1 MAYRDRI
8 EALVA
13 QYGESAAEAFIEA
26 IESIRNSV
34 TLRLIAERLER
45 GDVQGAVEAIG
56 LDPVAFERLER
67 VLDEAY
73 GAGGRA
79 EVDNLPRLFDPQGG
93 RVLFSFAT
101 RNTVGERELR
111 EHSSTLVTRIIEDQ
125 REAIRTA
132 LSEGLSRGDNP
143 RRTALDVVGRVE
155 RGSNR
160 RTGGIIGLTTAQERY
175 VANARAQLTSGDPAQ
190 LRAFLTRERRDRSF
204 DRTILKAIKEGRP
217 LTRDT
222 VDRILGRYSDSLLKL
237 RGDTIARTET
247 MAALNKGRFDAIGQQ
262 IEAGKIDA
270 EDVTKKWLSV
280 GDDHVRHSHQ
290 VLNGKT
296 VPYDGVFT
304 TPSGAMLRYP
314 HDPRA
319 PAWET
324 IMCRCFMNIVTDYG
338 ATVVRRFRAEAA

>member
-8 EALVA
+8 EALAA
-13 QYGESAAEAFIEA
+13 QFGERAAEAFLEA
-26 IESIRNSV
+26 IEDIRNNV
-34 TLRLIAERLER
+34 TLRLIVERLER

-67 VLDEAY
+67 VLEDAY
-73 GAGGRA
+73 GSGGRA
-79 EVDNLPRLFDPQGG
+79 EVDNLPRLIDPQGA

-111 EHSSTLVTRIIEDQ
+111 EHSSRLVTRIIDDQ

-132 LSEGLSRGDNP
+132 LSDGLSRGDNP
-143 RRTALDVVGRVE
+143 RRTALDVVGRME

-160 RTGGIIGLTTAQERY
+160 RTGGILGLTSAQERY
-175 VANARAQLTSGDPAQ
+175 VANARAQLMSGDPAQ
-190 LRAFLTRERRDRSF
+190 MRAFLERGRRDKRF
-204 DRTILKAIKEGRP
+204 DRTILKAVREGKP
-217 LTRDT
+217 LTRET
-222 VDRILGRYSDSLLKL
+222 VDRILGRYSDGLLKL

-247 MAALNKGRFDAIGQQ
+247 LAALNKGRFDAIGQQ
-262 IEAGKIDA
+262 IDAGKIDA
-270 EDVTKKWLSV
+270 QDVTKKWSSV
-280 GDDHVRHSHQ
+280 GDDNVRHSHQ
-290 VLNGKT
+290 VLNGQIA
-296 VPYDGVFT
+296 PYDGVFT
-304 TPSGAMLRYP
+304 SPSGALLRYP